1 MTGIMQAFERGL
13 IRGLVVAAASMGGA
27 WLLDRFFGGG
37 PRG

>member
-27 WLLDRFFGGG
+27 WLLDKMFGRG